1 MARHPTT
8 NTSAQARP
16 AGGHPLAAAEAG
28 DAADTE
34 PMLARASAM
43 LPAELLQPGEVIIL
57 LLKPSAWF
65 ILLVPLR
72 FIAVTLLCTALA
84 VLLDRKGY
92 DLGADRYDLAL
103 IALGVI
109 GVRLFWQVLDWL
121 GRVYVLTDQR
131 VIRIRGVLNVQVFE
145 CPLQKVQQTD
155 LILPLMQRFFW
166 LGTIGFATA
175 GTAVHEAYWFMIA
188 RPLEV
193 HAKVV
198 ETMRRYRR

>member
-8 NTSAQARP
+8 NTSTEAKP
-16 AGGHPLAAAEAG
+16 TGGHTLAAAEAG
-28 DAADTE
+28 DATDTE

-65 ILLVPLR
+65 IVLVPLR
-72 FIAVTLLCTALA
+72 FIAVTLLCAALA
-84 VLLDRKGY
+84 VLLQRKGY

-131 VIRIRGVLNVQVFE
+131 IIRIRGVLNVQVFE